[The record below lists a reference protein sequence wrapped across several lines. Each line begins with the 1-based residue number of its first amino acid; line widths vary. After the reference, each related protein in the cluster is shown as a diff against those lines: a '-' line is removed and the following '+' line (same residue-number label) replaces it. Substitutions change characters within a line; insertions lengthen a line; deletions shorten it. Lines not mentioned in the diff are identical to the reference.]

1 MKYLL
6 YFFIIFSSVAVAQD
20 TDNNEQIRL
29 QLLEQLINNK
39 AGAIKGF
46 NETAKLDLKTSD
58 VFTLLSA
65 VATAHEINMVIA
77 TPLNSLRINN
87 TFEKVK
93 VSDLLF
99 FLAKEYQ
106 LDYTFVGQI
115 MNVEKYIP
123 PIQIVKENRGDINY
137 DLTTG
142 LISLDLNNVSLDKAF
157 KYITDETGKNLLFD
171 KAIQKQPLSIYLK
184 DAPLTEAL
192 QQLAI
197 GNDLLFEQSKEGFYL
212 FSTSNQDAG
221 KRSFGSQSRQLDYEI
236 LDTLRQQVRV
246 NFKNVP
252 IEEVVLA
259 LSKDLRLG
267 VFMASPLTEAGTVTV
282 KVKSISFEELLDKIF
297 KSQETSEVTAASVQS
312 SNRGSQPAGNSSQRF
327 TYKREGNLF
336 FFGTDNQLTLKVVE
350 VIPLR
355 YRSIQMAD
363 SQGLNNNNNIN
374 NSFQD
379 PNQFISGGRSGNN
392 ANFNNTN
399 GGNQRGGSNQFN
411 SQQNNNGSQGTS
423 IAETIQDLLP
433 DDVTD
438 KIKIK
443 IDTEL
448 NSFIVSGPADKVED
462 FKKLIVAIDK
472 PVPVI
477 LIETM
482 IIEINKNNNVS
493 TGLEWGL
500 GDAPTQDQG
509 SIYPG
514 INLQL
519 GANTVNRVIGGI
531 NGISSLNLGSVLPNF
546 YVRLNALEQNGDISI
561 KSSPKLSVLNGHE
574 AQLSIGETTY
584 YIITARDI
592 IGTNNPQTST
602 VQSFQPISAELGIY
616 IKPTVSSSGDITMG
630 ISVNQS
636 TFSSTR
642 ITEGAP
648 PDIISR
654 SFSSTIRV
662 KDKDV
667 IVLGGLDKN
676 MKSDSG
682 SGVPFLA
689 RIPFIKYL
697 FSKRVRNRSTEKL
710 AILIRPTVI
719 Y

>member
-6 YFFIIFSSVAVAQD
+6 YFFIIFSGVAVAQD

-106 LDYTFVGQI
+106 LNYTFVGQI

-123 PIQIVKENRGDINY
+123 PIQVVKENRGDINY
-137 DLTTG
+137 DVTTD

-171 KAIQKQPLSIYLK
+171 KAIQKEPLSIYLK
-184 DAPLTEAL
+184 DAPLNEAL

-212 FSTSNQDAG
+212 FSKPNDNKNSQ
-221 KRSFGSQSRQLDYEI
+221 SFGSNYKNLDYEV
-236 LDTLRQQVRV
+236 LDTLRQQIRV
-246 NFKNVP
+246 NFKNTP
-252 IEEVVLA
+252 IEDVVLA
-259 LSKDLRLG
+259 LAKDLKLG
-267 VFMASPLTEAGTVTV
+267 TFMASPLTDAGNITI

-297 KSQETSEVTAASVQS
+297 KSKEITGSNQSEPTNNGRATTPVS
-312 SNRGSQPAGNSSQRF
+312 STVRY

-363 SQGLNNNNNIN
+363 SQELKNNNIN
-374 NSFQD
+374 SSFQD

-423 IAETIQDLLP
+423 IAETIQDLMP
-433 DDVTD
+433 DDVIE

-462 FKKLIVAIDK
+462 FKKLILAIDK

-482 IIEINKNNNVS
+482 IIEINKSHNVA

-500 GDAPTQDQG
+500 GDAPVQTRG
-509 SIYPG
+509 SIYPET
-514 INLQL
+514 NLQL
-519 GANTVNRVIGGI
+519 GAGTVNRVIGGL

-561 KSSPKLSVLNGHE
+561 KSSPKLSVLNGHQ

-602 VQSFQPISAELGIY
+602 VQSFQPITAELGIY
-616 IKPTVSSSGDITMG
+616 LKPTVSSSGDITMG

-636 TFSSTR
+636 TFSNTR

-667 IVLGGLDKN
+667 IVLGGLDKD

-689 RIPFIKYL
+689 RIPIIKYL
-697 FSKRVRNRSTEKL
+697 FSKRVRNRSKEKL
-710 AILIRPTVI
+710 AILIRPIVL

>member
-1 MKYLL
+1 MKHLL
-6 YFFIIFSSVAVAQD
+6 YLFLFFSSITFAQD
-20 TDNNEQIRL
+20 VTNNQEQIRL
-29 QLLEQLINNK
+29 RLLEQTINNK

-46 NETAKLDLKTSD
+46 NETAKLDLKTAD
-58 VFTLLSA
+58 VYTLLTA
-65 VATAHEINMVIA
+65 VATSHEINMVIDSR
-77 TPLNSLRINN
+77 LNSLQVNN
-87 TFEKVK
+87 TFEKVE

-106 LDYTFVGQI
+106 LDYTFVGEI
-115 MNVEKYIP
+115 MTVKKYLP
-123 PIQIVKENRGDINY
+123 PIEVEKENRGDITY
-137 DLTTG
+137 DVTTG
-142 LISLDLNNVSLDKAF
+142 LISLDLNNVNLDKAF

-171 KAIQKQPLSIYLK
+171 KTIQSEPLSIYLK

-212 FSTSNQDAG
+212 FSKSNQDVG

-259 LSKDLRLG
+259 LSKDLKLG

-297 KSQETSEVTAASVQS
+297 KSQETSEVAAASVQS
-312 SNRGSQPAGNSSQRF
+312 NSRETQSTNPSSVRF

-336 FFGTDNQLTLKVVE
+336 FFGTENQLSLKIVE

-363 SQGLNNNNNIN
+363 TQGIN
-374 NSFQD
+374 NKIISSFQD
-379 PNQFISGGRSGNN
+379 PNQFINGGRSRGNN
-392 ANFNNTN
+392 NDFNN
-399 GGNQRGGSNQFN
+399 
-411 SQQNNNGSQGTS
+411 NNNGRTGIGQQGNQQPNGNPDRTS

-433 DDVTD
+433 DDVTE

-509 SIYPG
+509 SIYPET
-514 INLQL
+514 NLQL

-546 YVRLNALEQNGDISI
+546 YVRLNAMEQNGDISI

-584 YIITARDI
+584 FIITARDI
-592 IGTNNPQTST
+592 IGSDNPQLST

-642 ITEGAP
+642 IAEGAP
-648 PDIISR
+648 PNIISR

-689 RIPFIKYL
+689 RIPIIKYL